1 MKIKFTVIALILC
14 LFMATMFLGCQ
25 PKGKDVVIPVY
36 TPRAGGTAYI
46 IGGGIA
52 DLINKEVAGVQ
63 MVVEATTGTEEIV
76 KLVTERYNA
85 GKEAFSVADAGGYY
99 FAYKGGREYDKP
111 HPHLRAVTYVHAAD
125 LYLVVRAESPIQ
137 SYADLK
143 GKKVGV
149 GSPGSAVEV
158 VSNEVFEAHGV
169 TRNDYQAEFL
179 SYAEVV
185 TGLTDKVIDAGV
197 LAGAYPV
204 AAYSE
209 LNATHKIR
217 IVPVETEV
225 IENLISKSPYYYLTS
240 VEPDAYPGITEE
252 VPIVGYGVLL
262 ETHENVDE
270 EIVYNVVKNIFEH
283 NDRLVEVHGAA
294 REITLENALRSVGI
308 PLHPGAERYFREQ
321 GVIK

>member
-1 MKIKFTVIALILC
+1 MKIKSLMIILILC
-14 LFMATMFLGCQ
+14 ILTATISFGCQ
-25 PKGKDVVIPVY
+25 SKEKDVVIPVY

-52 DLINKEVAGVQ
+52 DLVNKEVPGVQ

-76 KLVTERYNA
+76 KLLTERYNA

-99 FAYKGGREYDKP
+99 FAYKGEREYDKP
-111 HPHLRAVTYVHAAD
+111 HPHVRAVTYVHAAD
-125 LYLVVRAESPIQ
+125 LYLVVRDESPIKT
-137 SYADLK
+137 YADLK

-149 GSPGSAVEV
+149 GSPGSAVEM
-158 VSNEVFEAHGV
+158 VSNEVFEAHGIK
-169 TRNDYQAEFL
+169 RDDIQAEFL

-204 AAYSE
+204 ASYSE
-209 LNATHKIR
+209 LNATHKVR
-217 IVPVETEV
+217 IIPVDTKVVED
-225 IENLISKSPYYYLTS
+225 LISRSPYCYLTS
-240 VEPDAYPGITEE
+240 VEPDAYPGITEGI
-252 VPIVGYGVLL
+252 PIVGYGVLL
-262 ETHENVDE
+262 ETHESVDE

-294 REITLENALRSVGI
+294 REITPENALRSVGI
-308 PLHPGAERYFREQ
+308 PLHPGAERYYREN
-321 GVIK
+321 GIIK